1 MRRSYSAAR
10 GLNCKQ
16 GTKMGP
22 EPGPFYP
29 SLRYENPAET
39 AEFGFALTAKNRK
52 KRMGLA
58 SLGSRKL
65 AGDAQTRAAGIPPE
79 CPT

>member
-1 MRRSYSAAR
+1 
-10 GLNCKQ
+10 
-16 GTKMGP
+16 MGP
-22 EPGPFYP
+22 EPRAVLPFAP
-29 SLRYENPAET
+29 IAENPAET
-39 AEFGFALTAKNRK
+39 AEFGFALTAKNRP

-79 CPT
+79 CLT

>member
-1 MRRSYSAAR
+1 
-10 GLNCKQ
+10 
-16 GTKMGP
+16 MGP
-22 EPGPFYP
+22 EPGPFLP
-29 SLRYENPAET
+29 FASLAENPAET
-39 AEFGFALTAKNRK
+39 AEFGFALTAKNRQ